1 VCSAANVGVH
11 VGSTAGSQ
19 LMEALQ
25 LHFCASIPNL
35 FAGAEIG
42 EFESLTDDP
51 ASGLTVEN
59 GSLRVSDRPG
69 LGVDIDM
76 SKLHETTTL
85 WQPK

>member
-1 VCSAANVGVH
+1 VCNTANVGVH

-25 LHFCASIPNL
+25 LHFCASIPEL

-59 GSLRVSDRPG
+59 GTLRVSDRPG

-76 SKLHETTTL
+76 SKLQETTAL

>member
-1 VCSAANVGVH
+1 
-11 VGSTAGSQ
+11 
-19 LMEALQ
+19 MEAEQ

-42 EFESLTDDP
+42 EFESLNDDP

-59 GSLRVSDRPG
+59 GKLRVPDGPG

-76 SKLHETTTL
+76 SKLHETTSL